1 MEKIK
6 KKLFVEISNKYGL
19 PIYIYDE
26 DKIVQQFEKLKKA
39 FADIENLKINYA
51 IKALSNISILKIIKK
66 IGGDVDAVSIEEVK
80 IALHAGFKPNQIF
93 FTPSGVDLSEIES
106 ALNYGVQINIDNYR
120 ALKKISDK
128 FQDISVGIRINPNIY
143 AGGNSKI
150 SVGHSESKFG
160 ITVEEISKIKNI
172 VKNKKIEINGIHMH
186 TGSDIDDIN
195 MYLKACDVLF
205 NAAEKFKKIKF
216 LDFGSGFK
224 VKYSE
229 NDFETDIEELGK
241 NLSYK
246 FNKFILN
253 KNSKIRF
260 HIEPGKFIVSE
271 AGVFL
276 TKVNYVNPKKNINF
290 LHVNSGLNHFIRPMF
305 YGSKHS
311 IINITS
317 SIKEKENYSVVGY
330 VCETDTFAE
339 NISLNKTS
347 EGDILCFKN
356 AGAYCFSMSSNYNS
370 RLKPAEVLIS
380 KGKIKLIRKREKF
393 DDLLKNQL

>member
-6 KKLFVEISNKYGL
+6 KKLLIDISNKYGL

-26 DKIVQQFEKLKKA
+26 EKIIEQFEKLKNA
-39 FADIENLKINYA
+39 FAEIKHLKINYA
-51 IKALSNISILKIIKK
+51 IKALSNINILKIIKK

-80 IALHAGFKPNQIF
+80 IALHTGFNPDQIF
-93 FTPSGVDLSEIES
+93 FTPSGVDLTEIGN
-106 ALNYGVQINIDNYR
+106 ALKYGVQINIDNYR
-120 ALKKISDK
+120 ALKKIADE
-128 FQDISVGIRINPNIY
+128 FQGISVGIRINPNIY

-160 ITVEEISKIKNI
+160 ITIDEISKIKKI
-172 VKNKKIEINGIHMH
+172 VKDKKIIINGIHMH
-186 TGSDIDDIN
+186 TGSDINNISL
-195 MYLKACDVLF
+195 YLKACDVLF
-205 NAAEKFKKIKF
+205 NVAEKFKKIKF

-229 NDFETDIEELGK
+229 NDFETDIKELGK
-241 NLSYK
+241 NLSFK

-253 KNSKIRF
+253 KNKNIRF

-276 TKVNYVNPKKNINF
+276 TKVNYVNPKKNKKF

-305 YGSKHS
+305 YGSRHS

-317 SIKEKENYSVVGY
+317 KIKEEENYSVVGY

-339 NISLNKTS
+339 NISLNKTF
-347 EGDILCFKN
+347 EGDVLCFKN

-380 KGKIKLIRKREKF
+380 KRGIKLIRKREEFK
-393 DDLLKNQL
+393 DLLKNQL